1 MEIKVLGGGCP
12 KCKVLYNNVHSALRE
27 LEMKATVVKVED
39 FEEISKF
46 NVMST
51 PALVINDIIVAYG
64 KIKYSQVRELIKN
77 G

>member
-12 KCKVLYNNVHSALRE
+12 KCKVLYNNVNSALRE
-27 LEMKATVVKVED
+27 LEIKAEVIKVED

-46 NVMST
+46 NVIST
-51 PALVINDIIVAYG
+51 PALVINNVVVAYG
-64 KIKYSQVRELIKN
+64 KIKYSQVREFIKY